1 MDITPKIESLQ
12 RMIKSKKTH
21 SDFARVVE
29 IAKEYKSHVS
39 GIGLEEY
46 LKQFNLREDDAMF
59 EQRKRL
65 TNAISKP
72 VASSIKKPFYKVS
85 RNRNIKTEIEIE
97 DKKKLDAV
105 NKMVRNFYG
114 SDKLNNRGLD
124 FWLKNRFL
132 ELVFVDPNS
141 WIVVEWEAKPLNEV
155 LEPVPF
161 EVSCENVINF
171 KFKNGVLQNLLV
183 KTEELQMMFN
193 GRKEAKEEVVD
204 AYTLYEIGWSLK
216 MVPVDP
222 QLIKL
227 VDLASNQKLV
237 VDDSK
242 VKEVVYLAT
251 YNETKLDF
259 IPAFRVG
266 YLRDEATDGRTF
278 VSPMDYAIPY
288 FRKALKA
295 VSELDLSIALHTFP
309 QKIAYYSPCQHR
321 DGNNKCKDGTMMPS
335 KSTCSSCHGTG
346 IAIHKSGQDIILHKM
361 PEDKS
366 EMFDLDKS
374 MVYRTPPIELI
385 KFQDDYVRSLKEDA
399 HLAIFN
405 STMFLMTEK
414 GFAKTA
420 TEVDF
425 NSEGI
430 NDTLFPYTE
439 KFSEIWKTIVQI
451 CIKLSGFNGQFSLKH
466 IFPSD
471 LKLKSTGMLMNEY
484 KIASDSNAPSFVIDQ
499 ITAEIAGQIYNG
511 DDLAMK
517 KFEVRRK
524 FFPFKG
530 NSKEEIALFMATPY
544 VAVFTKILYANYE
557 AIFTDIEKENP
568 TFYVMDYTKQWEILT
583 KAVEV
588 FKTEI
593 ENQTQSERIDFMIGN
608 PSGAS
613 DQNPTPGTDS
623 GDDNSKQ

>member
-12 RMIKSKKTH
+12 KMIKSKKTH
-21 SDFARVVE
+21 PDFERVVE

-39 GIGLEEY
+39 GVGLDEY
-46 LKQFNLREDDAMF
+46 LKQFNLREDEAMF

-65 TNAISKP
+65 TNSISKP
-72 VASSIKKPFYKVS
+72 VSASIKKPFYKVS
-85 RNRNIKTEIEIE
+85 RNKNVKMEIDIK
-97 DKKKLDAV
+97 DKTKLDIV
-105 NKMVRNFYG
+105 QKMVSNFYG
-114 SDKLNNRGLD
+114 SDQLNNRGLD

-141 WIVVEWEAKPLNEV
+141 WIVIEWEEKPLTEPF
-155 LEPVPF
+155 EPVPF
-161 EVSCENVINF
+161 ELSSSEVINF
-171 KFKNGVLQNLLV
+171 QYKNGNLQNLLV
-183 KTEELQMMFN
+183 KTEEVKLMFN

-204 AYTLYEIGWSLK
+204 AYTFYEVGSSLK

-222 QLIKL
+222 DLIALDELK
-227 VDLASNQKLV
+227 DNQILY

-242 VKEVVYLAT
+242 TKEVVYLAT
-251 YNETKLDF
+251 YNTTNLEF

-278 VSPMDYAIPY
+278 VSPMDSAIPY
-288 FRKALKA
+288 FRKALKS
-295 VSELDLSIALHTFP
+295 VSELDLSITLHTFP

-321 DGNNKCKDGTMMPS
+321 EGNNRCKDGIMSQSQT
-335 KSTCSSCHGTG
+335 TCIECKGTG
-346 IAIHKSGQDIILHKM
+346 IAIHKSGQDVILHKM
-361 PEDKS
+361 PENKD
-366 EMFDLDKS
+366 EMFDLEKTLI
-374 MVYRTPPIELI
+374 YKTPPIELI
-385 KFQDDYVRSLKEDA
+385 KFQDEYVRSLKEDA
-399 HLAIFN
+399 HLSVFN
-405 STMFLMTEK
+405 STMFLVTEQ

-451 CIKLSGFNGQFSLKH
+451 CIKLSGYSGEFSLKH

-484 KIASDSNAPSFVIDQ
+484 KIASDSNAPSFLIDQ

-524 FFPFKG
+524 FFPFNGKG
-530 NSKEEIALFMATPY
+530 KDEIALFMAMPY
-544 VAVFTKILYANYE
+544 VAVFTKVLYANFE
-557 AIFTDIEKENP
+557 AIFTDIEKEHP
-568 TFYVMDYTKQWEILT
+568 TFYVMEYGKQWEILV

-588 FKTEI
+588 FKSEI
-593 ENQTQSERIDFMIGN
+593 ENQTESERIDFGFGN
-608 PSGAS
+608 ESGAS
-613 DQNPTPGTDS
+613 EQNQVPGTES
-623 GDDNSKQ
+623 NGDNSEE